1 MSEIPAFEVHDLTVR
16 YRAKPVLWSVDFTL
30 PEGALACVLGPNGA
44 GKSTLVKAAL
54 GLVRADSGF
63 VKVFG
68 QSLDEVRKQVSY
80 VPQKEAV
87 DWDFPITVE
96 EVVMMGRF
104 SSFGMFRRPSA
115 QDREAVAHAIEK
127 VGIGA
132 LRKRNIKALSG
143 GQQQRVFIARALA
156 QQAQFYFMDEPF
168 AGVDKATEE
177 TIINLL
183 KELSAEGVTCLVVHH
198 DLPTV
203 QRYFDTAILLNTSLV
218 AAGPVEEV
226 MTEANLKSTFGGKLN
241 ILSSVISNIET
252 EDMPP
257 RHTQ

>member
-1 MSEIPAFEVHDLTVR
+1 
-16 YRAKPVLWSVDFTL
+16 
-30 PEGALACVLGPNGA
+30 
-44 GKSTLVKAAL
+44 
-54 GLVRADSGF
+54 
-63 VKVFG
+63 
-68 QSLDEVRKQVSY
+68 VSY

-96 EVVMMGRF
+96 EVVMMGRY
-104 SSFGMFRRPSA
+104 SSVGLFRKPSA
-115 QDREAVAHAIEK
+115 EDRDAVSAAIEK
-127 VGIGA
+127 VGIIA

-183 KELSAEGVTCLVVHH
+183 KTLADEHVTCLVVHH

-203 QRYFDTAILLNTSLV
+203 TRYFDTAILLNTSLV
-218 AAGPVEEV
+218 ACGPAKEV
-226 MTEANLKSTFGGKLN
+226 MTDENLKATFGGRLN

-252 EDMPP
+252 EGLPT
-257 RHTQ
+257 RHTT